1 MITYKKTLLTAA
13 IASLALGSCQNQHA
27 DLNANTN
34 YADPDSITYEL
45 AKKYVKN
52 YEKRAGYIDSVYSES
67 NLSKVKKLP
76 DTRAIWFSAD
86 RLQKLANKVKSEGGD
101 GIRFYLAAYDSVY
114 SEGFTGGH
122 KPDRIY
128 WNRNTLV
135 MVSTKDS
142 TNKVGQ
148 KFHRDYYTD
157 KPTANT
163 PPRGFIVGNPP
174 ENRGEICPPPRDCNT
189 IGATLIK

>member
-1 MITYKKTLLTAA
+1 MAGLLAV
-13 IASLALGSCQNQHA
+13 ALSACQNQHA
-27 DLNANTN
+27 DLNTDTN
-34 YADPDSITYEL
+34 FSDPDSLTYEL

-52 YEKRAGYIDSVYSES
+52 YEKRAGYIDSVYSEA
-67 NLSKVKKLP
+67 NVGKVKKLP

-86 RLQKLANKVKSEGGD
+86 RLLKLANKVKSEGGD

-114 SEGFTGGH
+114 SDSFKGGH

-135 MVSTKDS
+135 MISTKDS

-148 KFHRDYYTD
+148 KFHQDYYTD
-157 KPTANT
+157 KATANANA
-163 PPRGFIVGNPP
+163 PARGFIVGNPP
-174 ENRGEICPPPRDCNT
+174 ENRGEICPPPRECKT
-189 IGATLIK
+189 VGATLIP